1 MKKCVCVKRR
11 GKEEKKGERQKR
23 EVGRNWF
30 TDKPRKSSE
39 ATLKIRE
46 PEPDGGG
53 ARL

>member
-1 MKKCVCVKRR
+1 MSVL
-11 GKEEKKGERQKR
+11 KEEERKKKKGKRQKR

-46 PEPDGGG
+46 PEPDGG